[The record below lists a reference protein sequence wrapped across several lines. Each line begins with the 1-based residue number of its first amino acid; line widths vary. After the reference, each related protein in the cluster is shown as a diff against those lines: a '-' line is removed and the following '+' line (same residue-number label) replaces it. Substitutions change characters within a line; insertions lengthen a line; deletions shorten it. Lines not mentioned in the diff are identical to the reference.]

1 MAGPGKL
8 ARALADHLRSLRPR
22 RRDLPHDA
30 ASGLTQAVAM
40 VPDGMAAAVLARV
53 SPIYGLH
60 AVMFG
65 PAVGALF
72 TGSMFMSVTTTWAL
86 AVGAREAL
94 AADRGPAGIVTLTV
108 MVGLFQLAAGL
119 LRLGKLTRYVSN
131 AVMTGFLTGLGVLI
145 VLSQLGD
152 VTGVHSEAG
161 HRLMKLVDLV
171 RHPGRIDPAT
181 AIVSGVTIAAVLGL
195 ERTPLRALAMV
206 LPLVA
211 VTVAVP
217 LLGWRSVALVGAVP
231 HGLPI
236 PQLPSLE
243 LALPM
248 ALPALGLAIISLV
261 QGAGVSEN
269 SPNPDG
275 TYGDP
280 SRDFIAQGVANLVGG
295 LFRSIPVGGS
305 LTGTA
310 LAIGSGAQS
319 RWASI
324 LAGMIVAAATLA
336 LGGLVGR
343 LPLAALGGLLLL
355 AGARAIDR
363 ARVMLVLRTGWP
375 AAAVMLIT
383 FAATLALPLHA
394 AVMVGVAGSLLLHLG
409 RAVDKVSVREIVM
422 SGGLPE
428 ERPAPRT
435 LASRDVTVLLPQGS
449 MFFAGAQSL
458 AEVLPDVGDANEPI
472 VLLLLRGRKDL
483 GNTFIRVITRYAGAL
498 RARKG
503 RLMLVGVNDHV
514 LRQLRRTGTLAVIG
528 AQNVFPATP
537 RYGEA
542 LLLARE
548 AALARLGR

>member
-1 MAGPGKL
+1 
-8 ARALADHLRSLRPR
+8 
-22 RRDLPHDA
+22 
-30 ASGLTQAVAM
+30 
-40 VPDGMAAAVLARV
+40 
-53 SPIYGLH
+53 
-60 AVMFG
+60 
-65 PAVGALF
+65 
-72 TGSMFMSVTTTWAL
+72 
-86 AVGAREAL
+86 
-94 AADRGPAGIVTLTV
+94 

-119 LRLGKLTRYVSN
+119 LRLGRLTRYVSN
-131 AVMTGFLTGLGVLI
+131 AVMTGFLTGLGALI
-145 VLSQLGD
+145 VLSQLGE
-152 VTGVHSEAG
+152 VTGVHSEAS
-161 HRLMKLVDLV
+161 HRIMRFVDLV
-171 RHPGRIDPAT
+171 RHPGHIDPAT
-181 AIVSGVTIAAVLGL
+181 TLVGAVTVAAVVGL

-243 LALPM
+243 LALPL

-269 SPNPDG
+269 NPNPDG
-275 TYGDP
+275 SYGEP
-280 SRDFIAQGVANLVGG
+280 SRDFVAQGMANLVGG
-295 LFRSIPVGGS
+295 LFRALPVGGS
-305 LTGTA
+305 LSSSAVGVS
-310 LAIGSGAQS
+310 SGAQS
-319 RWASI
+319 RWANI
-324 LAGMIVAAATLA
+324 FAGLIVAAATLA

-383 FAATLALPLHA
+383 FAATLALPLHV
-394 AVMVGVAGSLLLHLG
+394 AVMVGVAVSILLHLG
-409 RAVDKVSVREIVM
+409 RAVDKVCVHELVM

-428 ERPAPRT
+428 ERPAPHALT
-435 LASRDVTVLLPQGS
+435 SRDVTVLLPQGS

-458 AEVLPDVGDANEPI
+458 AEVLPDVGDADEPI

-483 GNTFIRVITRYAGAL
+483 GSTFIRVITRYAGAL

-514 LRQLRRTGTLAVIG
+514 LRQLRRTGALTVIG